1 MTDNALSGKGLGTVQ
16 SQDECQIVQVF
27 KYEAKRVY
35 VFRTRKIKAALITF
49 DDQVY
54 AYVNLTHPYDF
65 ASELVKKASS
75 QWELESEVHYSNPF
89 RTLRADKQALEKLR
103 QILTEIYF
111 SGA

>member
-1 MTDNALSGKGLGTVQ
+1 MTGNALSGKGWGTVQ
-16 SQDECQIVQVF
+16 SPEEPQIVQVF
-27 KYEAKRVY
+27 KYEAIRVY
-35 VFRTRKIKAALITF
+35 VFRTRKIKTALITF

-65 ASELVKKASS
+65 ASELVRKAYS

-89 RTLRADKQALEKLR
+89 KELLQNKQALEKLR
-103 QILTEIYF
+103 QILTEIYS